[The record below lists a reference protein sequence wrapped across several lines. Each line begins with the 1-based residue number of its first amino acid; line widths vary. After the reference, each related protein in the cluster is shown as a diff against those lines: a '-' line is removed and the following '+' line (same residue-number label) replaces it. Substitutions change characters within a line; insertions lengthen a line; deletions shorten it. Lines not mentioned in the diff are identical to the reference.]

1 MLLCGFIYSQ
11 NTNHSLELEQ
21 ANEEYFELNNPF
33 FEGLWY
39 GTGDHNRFSIMCW
52 VKIKENSIDEQVI
65 FLHQTSSNFDIKL
78 SIYENELSFYLNA
91 AATSMYDSFY

>member
-1 MLLCGFIYSQ
+1 MRIYIFSK
-11 NTNHSLELEQ
+11 TNHSLELEQ
-21 ANEEYFELNNPF
+21 TNEEYFELNAPF
-33 FEGLWY
+33 FESYWY

-78 SIYENELSFYLNA
+78 LFMKMNLVFI
-91 AATSMYDSFY
+91 